1 MSTLERLPFLQVEP
15 KLSHR
20 TRFAPQSVLISCT
33 KTPDDP
39 SDSKT
44 SSTHDH
50 RAKTSR
56 TATTTCSLSHMPSS
70 DPAFPFRRM
79 KLNAK
84 NRIVHCMPQDP
95 TTTKI
100 SLDSFPSSMATS
112 TSPSST
118 ILKTI
123 TTTKTKMKTIT
134 RKMKTKTL
142 RPAADD
148 DHQNDIF
155 DIHDCVNDTVTHT
168 SSKPIM
174 YEILVQPQDHTS
186 VIPTA
191 TPTKKKITSIR
202 KDDKVEVIQR
212 FPKKHLKP
220 TMKRT
225 PVISK
230 HRPNIVTPNSIISR
244 GHGTN
249 IPTISSSSSSFRK
262 KEDLDHLSLEDILV
276 NAYVPGNKFLPQFCK
291 TKTQVLSSTAHTTTA
306 PRLSSSSFS
315 ITSPKHGSFPN
326 KTKTLSTPPSLSS
339 STSSSQ
345 SSKIDYK
352 SFQIPDD
359 FISTLFDSNDKFLGF
374 DGV

>member
-1 MSTLERLPFLQVEP
+1 
-15 KLSHR
+15 
-20 TRFAPQSVLISCT
+20 
-33 KTPDDP
+33 
-39 SDSKT
+39 
-44 SSTHDH
+44 
-50 RAKTSR
+50 
-56 TATTTCSLSHMPSS
+56 
-70 DPAFPFRRM
+70 
-79 KLNAK
+79 
-84 NRIVHCMPQDP
+84 MPQDP
-95 TTTKI
+95 TTKI

-123 TTTKTKMKTIT
+123 TTTKTKMRTIT
-134 RKMKTKTL
+134 RTMTTKTL

-155 DIHDCVNDTVTHT
+155 DIHDCVNDTVTHP

-191 TPTKKKITSIR
+191 TPTKKKMTSIR

-212 FPKKHLKP
+212 FPKKHKKP

-230 HRPNIVTPNSIISR
+230 HRPKIVTPNSIISK
-244 GHGTN
+244 GLGKN
-249 IPTISSSSSSFRK
+249 IPTVSSSTSSSSFRK
-262 KEDLDHLSLEDILV
+262 MEDLDHLSLEDILV
-276 NAYVPGNKFLPQFCK
+276 YAYVPGNKFLPQFSK
-291 TKTQVLSSTAHTTTA
+291 TKTQVLSSTTHTTTP

-339 STSSSQ
+339 STSSSP
-345 SSKIDYK
+345 SSKIIDHK

-359 FISTLFDSNDKFLGF
+359 FISTLFDSNGKFLGF